1 MSRIEKHPILTIP
14 EIKNIEVT
22 FDGQKILAKEG
33 EMISSALFANGIR
46 IFGHHY
52 DDSAPQGIYCA
63 NGQCSQCMVIADGM
77 PIKGC
82 MAPVRN
88 NMVLQSCIGRPGLPV
103 DDSLPKTASIP
114 TIQTQCLI
122 IGGGP
127 AGLSAA
133 IELAEF
139 GVKSILVDD
148 KHILGGKLTLQTHKF
163 FGSVK
168 DCYAGTRGIDIALLL
183 EEKLK
188 KYKRKLVDIW
198 LDSPA
203 VGVFYDGKVG
213 IVKQGNYVLVKP
225 ETLLIATGAREKSLA
240 FPGCDL
246 PGIYG
251 AGAFQTLV
259 NRDLVRPTERLF
271 ICGGGNVGLIAGY
284 HALQAG
290 IEIVGLV
297 EALPYCGGYKVHLD
311 KLQRF
316 GVPVYTSHTILRAEG
331 RDNLEVV
338 TICKVDEN
346 FRPVP
351 ETERVYKVDTL
362 LIAVGLSPINEIY
375 KKAGEYGMKAF
386 IAGDAEEIAEASAAM
401 FSGRIQG
408 RKIIK
413 EMKGSVEIPK
423 EWDNLHE
430 ILKGKPGETKSLDI
444 RNIVGKIYPII
455 RCVQEIPCNPC
466 LDVCPKKGIE
476 KEKGTLTGLPFFK
489 GDICSGCNKCILAC
503 PGLAII
509 LVDETYDNECKKALL
524 RIPFEFAE
532 GQVTI
537 DSEVITVDMVG
548 KRVGLGKIVKIKN
561 AKSQDRCPLLYVEV
575 PFEDRLSVTGIRI
588 QEPEESAIC
597 EATVQDEGTIICR
610 CERVAKGEILKLIR
624 AGYRDMNQLKAALRT
639 GMGACG
645 GKTCTELI
653 QRLFREEGIR
663 LEGVTTPFYRPL
675 DMEVPLGVFAGVK
688 KK

>member
-1 MSRIEKHPILTIP
+1 MSRIEKHPIITIP
-14 EIKNIEVT
+14 EIKDVEIT
-22 FDGQKILAKEG
+22 FNRQKIVVKEG

-52 DDSAPQGIYCA
+52 NDSAPQGIYCA

-77 PIKGC
+77 PVKGC
-82 MAPVRN
+82 MTPVRN
-88 NMVLQSCIGRPGLPV
+88 NMVLQSCKGRPGLPV

-114 TIQTQCLI
+114 AIKTQCLI

-188 KYKRKLVDIW
+188 KYNKKLVEIW

-213 IVKQGNYVLVKP
+213 IVKKGQYVLVEP
-225 ETLLIATGAREKSLA
+225 ETILVAAGAREKALA

-290 IEIVGLV
+290 IEVVGLV
-297 EALPYCGGYKVHLD
+297 EALPSCGGYKVHLD
-311 KLQRF
+311 KLQRL
-316 GVPVYTSHTILRAEG
+316 GVPVYTSHTILRVEG
-331 RDNLEVV
+331 RDSLEAV
-338 TICKVDEN
+338 TICKVDAN
-346 FRPVP
+346 FKPVP
-351 ETERVYKVDTL
+351 ETERVFKLDTL
-362 LIAVGLSPINEIY
+362 LIAVGLSPINEMY
-375 KKAGEYGMKAF
+375 KKALEYGMKVF
-386 IAGDAEEIAEASAAM
+386 IAGDAQEIAEASAAM

-408 RKIIK
+408 RKIVR
-413 EMKGSVEIPK
+413 ELKGSIEIPR
-423 EWDNLHE
+423 EWNSLHE
-430 ILKGKPGETKSLDI
+430 ILKGKPGLTKSLDT
-444 RNIVGKIYPII
+444 RTIVGKIYPLI
-455 RCVQEIPCNPC
+455 RCAQEIPCNPC
-466 LDVCPKKGIE
+466 IDACPKKGIE
-476 KEKGTLTGLPFFK
+476 KEKGALTGLPFFK
-489 GDICSGCNKCILAC
+489 GDICSGCNKCVLIC

-532 GQVTI
+532 GKVTI
-537 DSEVITVDMVG
+537 DSKVVTVDMEG
-548 KRVGLGKIVKIKN
+548 KRVGLGKIIKIKN
-561 AKSQDRCPLLYVEV
+561 AKSQDRCSILSVEV
-575 PFEDRLSVTGIRI
+575 PFVDRLSVAGIGI
-588 QEPEESAIC
+588 QDPEASGIGDA
-597 EATVQDEGTIICR
+597 AVQNEETIICR
-610 CERVAKGEILKLIR
+610 CERVSKKEILKLIQ
-624 AGYRDMNQLKAALRT
+624 AGYRDLNQLKAALRT

-653 QRLFREEGIR
+653 QRLFREEGIC
-663 LEGVTTPFYRPL
+663 LEDITAPINRPL

-688 KK
+688 EK